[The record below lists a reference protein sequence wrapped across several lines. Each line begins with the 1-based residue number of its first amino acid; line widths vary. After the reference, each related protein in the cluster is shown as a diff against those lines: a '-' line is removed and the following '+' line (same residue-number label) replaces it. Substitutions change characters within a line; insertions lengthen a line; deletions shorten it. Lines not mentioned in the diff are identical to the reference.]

1 DSPCKVRGTVKFNVT
16 LQALWSRRKFPK
28 QYPLYRPHA
37 QFSKTVGR
45 THADSYHVWR
55 EGEELPGEMIK
66 FMNED
71 DHSTAFDID
80 VQGQSGV
87 LDAFTGRP
95 IDSGTG
101 STSVVVIADHQ
112 HHKLSMATAIIPSP
126 DWFIGVDSVS
136 LCRGSHWLK
145 SEVVDLYPM
154 DAGTDSGA
162 TFTAPI
168 WPEWP
173 LKPISVIT
181 AHHPNHTA
189 SSFFY
194 PQLKKLPPLAKLRIK
209 RIHEST
215 QFRVNIIANLSLSY
229 GISTSFVVVPIDCVV
244 SEWSTWG
251 ACSKTCGYGTWSR
264 SRTVVSPPKYGAV
277 PCPDLEEER
286 RC

>member
-1 DSPCKVRGTVKFNVT
+1 
-16 LQALWSRRKFPK
+16 
-28 QYPLYRPHA
+28 
-37 QFSKTVGR
+37 
-45 THADSYHVWR
+45 
-55 EGEELPGEMIK
+55 
-66 FMNED
+66 
-71 DHSTAFDID
+71 
-80 VQGQSGV
+80 
-87 LDAFTGRP
+87 
-95 IDSGTG
+95 
-101 STSVVVIADHQ
+101 
-112 HHKLSMATAIIPSP
+112 
-126 DWFIGVDSVS
+126 
-136 LCRGSHWLK
+136 
-145 SEVVDLYPM
+145 M

-209 RIHEST
+209 RIHEVIKYSENVENGLENVT
-215 QFRVNIIANLSLSY
+215 LASNGNDTLNAERNLTKVVKTKTKKRRNRGGRKRHNQEVNTIQ
-229 GISTSFVVVPIDCVV
+229 VPIDCVV

-277 PCPDLEEER
+277 PCPDLEEEQ
-286 RC
+286 RCGGMKNCKWSHFGSWSSYLSAKTTSTPSPTSTPSQNEPNVNVTLSQDITSDGDGNKTTVEPVTV